1 MDNTQFN
8 TELNIHSKEYD
19 DLLSQVIDE
28 YNHNGRKTLLITC
41 DTFYPVVDG
50 VVNVMDNYAK
60 QLSKYMNVIM
70 LVPDYKGK
78 VYMSNCPAIGIESGY
93 SHKLHYQLPLPML
106 SNLHTHYL
114 KKLRIDIIHCHSPFM
129 ISRVAMQL
137 HNKRKI
143 PLVNTFHSQYK
154 QDFEKQ
160 AKPFVPILMKYIM
173 KSFNS
178 SNEVWTMHTASRDTL
193 VSYGYTG
200 KVVLMPNGTAMTP
213 PVDYERERKDARVK
227 YGISDDT
234 TLFIFVGR
242 LVTQKN
248 ILFNAD
254 VLAYLK
260 QSGLKFKMLY
270 VGDGPDKELLQQHIA
285 ELHLENEIVLLG
297 QKDKSELPEIYAAAD
312 LFLFPSLYDVSS
324 LVQVEAASRYTPTA
338 FVEGSVTSC
347 TVTNGVNGFILPND
361 TQMYAKGILATLSD
375 KDNLIAVGKNAYR
388 DLYIT
393 WDQLI
398 KRVYNRYIELIEQNK
413 RSHQNNA
420 TD

>member
-1 MDNTQFN
+1 MENNDFNTQ
-8 TELNIHSKEYD
+8 LKIHSKEYD
-19 DLLSQVIDE
+19 KLMWQVIDE
-28 YNHNGRKTLLITC
+28 YNNNGKKTVLITC
-41 DTFYPVVDG
+41 DTFYPIVDG

-78 VYMSNCPAIGIESGY
+78 VYMSSCPAIGIESGF
-93 SHKLHYQLPLPML
+93 SHKLNYQLPLPML
-106 SNLHTHYL
+106 STSYTQYL

-137 HNKRKI
+137 HKKRHI

-160 AKPFVPILMKYIM
+160 AKPFVPVLMKYIM

-178 SNEVWTMHTASRDTL
+178 SNEVWTMHTASRNTL
-193 VSYGYTG
+193 ISYGYKG
-200 KVVLMPNGTAMTP
+200 NIVLMPNGTSMTP
-213 PVDYERERKDARVK
+213 PQNYERERENARAK
-227 YGISDDT
+227 FGIDNDT

-248 ILFNAD
+248 ILFNVD
-254 VLAYLK
+254 VLSQLK
-260 QSGLKFKMLY
+260 KQGLKFKMLY
-270 VGDGPDKELLQQHIA
+270 VGDGPDKEKLQHRIA
-285 ELHLENEIVLLG
+285 EQHLENEITLLG
-297 QKDKSELPEIYAAAD
+297 QKNKSELPEIYSAAD
-312 LFLFPSLYDVSS
+312 LFLFPSLYDVAS

-347 TVTNGVNGFILPND
+347 TVTNGINGYIFPD
-361 TQMYAKGILATLSD
+361 DVEQYAQCVYA
-375 KDNLIAVGKNAYR
+375 AVQNRAQLQTIGQNAYR

-398 KRVYNRYIELIEQNK
+398 QKVYQRYTELIE
-413 RSHQNNA
+413 NNA
-420 TD
+420 NAQKSGKNL